1 MGDTYDVIMAAYP
14 AIEAAQ
20 KDFDA
25 LIALAKDKKV
35 RTEGVI
41 LVEQD
46 ADGKVTVHQT
56 GDHLGR
62 KGLGWGGGVGLLVGL
77 FSPPLLAATAAGA
90 AAGGLLG
97 KFMHHKV
104 ESGMESGLGE
114 KLKPG
119 QAMLIAMIDSDDRLA
134 AESVITTPAKSVA
147 PMDKKGVR
155 GLKDSLAEAAQK
167 FVPDRTVLPIPD
179 RRFSGVMG
187 RTIAE
192 SAADWSFIPGPSA
205 PQDAPNVLLVLIDD
219 AGFGGPDTFG
229 GGISTPTL
237 TRVQEMGVTYNAF
250 HVTAVCSPTRAAML
264 TGRNHHR
271 VGMGGIA
278 EFPGPFP
285 GYTGTRPRSC
295 TTRTVATR
303 PAGPPITASCGDWPR
318 CASTGWS
325 GTRSPR
331 YTRPI
336 SRVRSR
342 STDSCATTAAVASSS
357 SSP

>member
-167 FVPDRTVLPIPD
+167 FVRARWHFQP
-179 RRFSGVMG
+179 
-187 RTIAE
+187 A
-192 SAADWSFIPGPSA
+192 
-205 PQDAPNVLLVLIDD
+205 QQ
-219 AGFGGPDTFG
+219 GG
-229 GGISTPTL
+229 
-237 TRVQEMGVTYNAF
+237 
-250 HVTAVCSPTRAAML
+250 
-264 TGRNHHR
+264 
-271 VGMGGIA
+271 
-278 EFPGPFP
+278 
-285 GYTGTRPRSC
+285 
-295 TTRTVATR
+295 
-303 PAGPPITASCGDWPR
+303 
-318 CASTGWS
+318 
-325 GTRSPR
+325 
-331 YTRPI
+331 
-336 SRVRSR
+336 
-342 STDSCATTAAVASSS
+342 AAVSAYARV
-357 SSP
+357 PVTFVL